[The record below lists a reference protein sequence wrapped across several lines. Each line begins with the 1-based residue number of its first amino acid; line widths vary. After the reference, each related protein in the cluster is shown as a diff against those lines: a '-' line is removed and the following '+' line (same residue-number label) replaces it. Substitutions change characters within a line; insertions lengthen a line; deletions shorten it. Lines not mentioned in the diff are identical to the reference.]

1 VLVAAFAIAAVA
13 AVANWWVRV
22 RPSGIVE
29 LITKPLVTVMMIVA
43 AAAIHANPTSAK
55 PWVVAGLICCLVGD
69 IALLFQVDK
78 FIVGLAAFLVGHV
91 LFAVAALRIGAHWPW
106 IVIPAV
112 VLAATLA
119 FIGRR
124 IIGSS
129 GSLAPAVGAY
139 FAVITAMALLLTI
152 TLRPFA
158 IVGASAFVVSDAIL
172 GWNKFVKEHRFGP
185 LAVMVTYH
193 VALAGLVL
201 MLR

>member
-1 VLVAAFAIAAVA
+1 MLEAAFTIAAVA
-13 AVANWWVRV
+13 ALANWWVRV
-22 RPSGIVE
+22 RPSPLVE

-43 AAAIHANPTSAK
+43 AATIHANPTSAR
-55 PWVVAGLICCLVGD
+55 PWVVAGLVCCLIGD
-69 IALLFQVDK
+69 VALLNQVDK
-78 FIVGLAAFLVGHV
+78 FIVGLGAFLVGHV

-106 IVIPAV
+106 IVLPMVVLIAILAV
-112 VLAATLA
+112 V
-119 FIGRR
+119 GRR

-139 FAVITAMALLLTI
+139 FAVITTMALLLTI

-172 GWNKFVKEHRFGP
+172 GWNKFVRQHRFGP
-185 LAVMVTYH
+185 VAVMITYH

>member
-13 AVANWWVRV
+13 ALANWWVRM
-22 RPSGIVE
+22 RPSPVVE
-29 LITKPLVTVMMIVA
+29 LVTKPLVTIMMIVA
-43 AAAIHANPTSAK
+43 AATINANPASAK

-69 IALLFQVDK
+69 VALLPQVDT
-78 FIVGLAAFLVGHV
+78 FIVGLGAFLVGHV
-91 LFAVAALRIGAHWPW
+91 LFGVAAWRIGAQWPW
-106 IVIPAV
+106 IVVPAV
-112 VLAATLA
+112 ALAAILA
-119 FIGRR
+119 VAGRR

-129 GSLAPAVGAY
+129 GSLAPAVGTY

-172 GWNKFVKEHRFGP
+172 GWNKFVKEHRLGP
-185 LAVMVTYH
+185 VAVMVTYH
-193 VALAGLVL
+193 VALAGLVM